1 MEQLEQYDLFGEAY
15 PVKENKAKPGR
26 KRFKT
31 MQELYGDN
39 PNHQC
44 KECKHLIKL
53 QYSKH
58 YYKCSIWRVSH
69 STATDIRVR
78 QTACNM
84 FEKRSGNVKSY
95 MGG

>member
-1 MEQLEQYDLFGEAY
+1 MEQINILGEICS
-15 PVKENKAKPGR
+15 VKEKEVQPKR

-31 MQELYGDN
+31 MKEIYGEN
-39 PNHQC
+39 SAHTC

-58 YYKCSIWRVSH
+58 YYKCSLWRVSH

-95 MGG
+95 TGG